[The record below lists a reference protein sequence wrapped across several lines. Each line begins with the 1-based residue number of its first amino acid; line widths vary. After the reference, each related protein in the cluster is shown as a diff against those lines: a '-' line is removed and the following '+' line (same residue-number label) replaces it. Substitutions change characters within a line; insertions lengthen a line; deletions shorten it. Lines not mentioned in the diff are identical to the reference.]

1 MRNSSWLPRA
11 PNPGIPSGKP
21 GNLSASYLFPVT
33 LAGNPGVLTFPGNL
47 DGKTGSLNVSR

>member
-1 MRNSSWLPRA
+1 MYQCNKPRA

-21 GNLSASYLFPVT
+21 GNLSASYLFPVI